1 MREENSGRGLKLLR
15 WASRITAVLA
25 LVALCWIGMTHPKTP
40 LPPEWNPL
48 APLDIRAPLTPI
60 TKLKFQRAL
69 HDPELCR
76 AALATGAIAREMSD
90 RVENE
95 VCHIRNR
102 VSVESVAEVRLAPVE
117 MRCDLALRTAM
128 WAEHGLKPAAKR
140 LLGTDLT
147 QIDHFSSYNC
157 RAIRTPE
164 GGSTRMSLHATA
176 EALDV
181 SGFRFT
187 DGNGSLSSAIG
198 KQRPSCMRREIAPA
212 LGLPPRLAPNST
224 RCMPIISICNR
235 AVGAD
240 VRKDRP
246 NLPPPSHIDFA
257 L

>member
-48 APLDIRAPLTPI
+48 APLDIRAPLAPI

-187 DGNGSLSSAIG
+187 DGQRLTLKRDWETAPFLHAARDSACTWFATTLG
-198 KQRPSCMRREIAPA
+198 PEYNA
-212 LGLPPRLAPNST
+212 LHADHFHLQSRGWG
-224 RCMPIISICNR
+224 RCS
-235 AVGAD
+235 
-240 VRKDRP
+240 
-246 NLPPPSHIDFA
+246 
-257 L
+257 